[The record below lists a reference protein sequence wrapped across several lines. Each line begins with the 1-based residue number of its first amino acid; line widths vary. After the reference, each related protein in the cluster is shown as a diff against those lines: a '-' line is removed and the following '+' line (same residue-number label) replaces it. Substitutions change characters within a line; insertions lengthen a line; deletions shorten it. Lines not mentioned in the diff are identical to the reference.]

1 MFREVFE
8 SEISQGKHSKTMSGQ
23 EAGPVFTKATTT
35 SKQVED
41 SREGF
46 AAWRAPQMIRV
57 LGIKKTF
64 LSFRIWS
71 AERSF

>member
-1 MFREVFE
+1 MFREVFK

-23 EAGPVFTKATTT
+23 KAGPVFTKAPTT

-46 AAWRAPQMIRV
+46 AAWRAPQIIRV
-57 LGIKKTF
+57 LSAKKTF
-64 LSFRIWS
+64 LRFRIWS
-71 AERSF
+71 AKRSF